1 MNFGGYS
8 NCLPISVEAP
18 DLSLQHMFVAILTMA
33 DDDVIVVVVV
43 VVVVAG
49 GWTMLDNCCL
59 HSHFTFAILFQS
71 LVSESTT
78 SAVSIWKRRI
88 CHYSMSVAILTMMM
102 MLLLLLLQEVL
113 GPCWTIVA
121 YTHTLLLP
129 SFFSHWWLSE
139 STTSAVSI
147 YNHMF
152 GFCSCHEY
160 SFGKISLF
168 CSFLSIY
175 YHRQQDTVT
184 AEEETAA
191 AGR

>member
-1 MNFGGYS
+1 MFNIPMDITSYTRVQDLVTS
-8 NCLPISVEAP
+8 WPNQCLNLYLLKRDKYEFWWILQLPAYQRGKAP
-18 DLSLQHMFVAILTMA
+18 DLSLQHMFV
-33 DDDVIVVVVV
+33 V
-43 VVVVAG
+43 
-49 GWTMLDNCCL
+49 
-59 HSHFTFAILFQS
+59 
-71 LVSESTT
+71 
-78 SAVSIWKRRI
+78 
-88 CHYSMSVAILTMMM
+88 ILTMMM
-102 MLLLLLLQEVL
+102 MLLLLLQEV

-147 YNHMF
+147 YNDMF

-175 YHRQQDTVT
+175 YHSRKMIRQQKKKQQLW
-184 AEEETAA
+184 
-191 AGR
+191 GGSRMQ

>member
-1 MNFGGYS
+1 MDITSYTRVQDLVTSWPNQ
-8 NCLPISVEAP
+8 CLNLYLLKRDKYEFWWI
-18 DLSLQHMFVAILTMA
+18 LQLPAY
-33 DDDVIVVVVV
+33 
-43 VVVVAG
+43 
-49 GWTMLDNCCL
+49 
-59 HSHFTFAILFQS
+59 QRP
-71 LVSESTT
+71 
-78 SAVSIWKRRI
+78 WKRRI
-88 CHYSMSVAILTMMM
+88 CHYSGMFVVILTMMMM
-102 MLLLLLLQEVL
+102 MLLLLLLLLLLQEV

-184 AEEETAA
+184 ASAQQQDGSSTCKTRRSR
-191 AGR
+191 GSKMRWQYWQDKRCH

>member
-1 MNFGGYS
+1 M
-8 NCLPISVEAP
+8 EAP
-18 DLSLQHMFVAILTMA
+18 DLSLQHVCCYFDN
-33 DDDVIVVVVV
+33 DDDVIVVVVVVVVIVVVV

-59 HSHFTFAILFQS
+59 HSHFTFAILFQA

-78 SAVSIWKRRI
+78 SAVSIN
-88 CHYSMSVAILTMMM
+88 
-102 MLLLLLLQEVL
+102 
-113 GPCWTIVA
+113 
-121 YTHTLLLP
+121 
-129 SFFSHWWLSE
+129 
-139 STTSAVSI
+139 
-147 YNHMF
+147 NHMF

-184 AEEETAA
+184 ASAQQQDGSSTCKTRRSR
-191 AGR
+191 GSKMRWQYWQDKRCH

>member
-1 MNFGGYS
+1 MNQQGNIGGGKH
-8 NCLPISVEAP
+8 LEVP
-18 DLSLQHMFVAILTMA
+18 DLSLQHVCCYFDN

-59 HSHFTFAILFQS
+59 HSHFTFAILFQA

-78 SAVSIWKRRI
+78 SAVSI
-88 CHYSMSVAILTMMM
+88 
-102 MLLLLLLQEVL
+102 
-113 GPCWTIVA
+113 
-121 YTHTLLLP
+121 
-129 SFFSHWWLSE
+129 
-139 STTSAVSI
+139 
-147 YNHMF
+147 YNDMF

-184 AEEETAA
+184 ASAATATRWQQYLQDA
-191 AGR
+191 TEPWQ